1 MVNIP
6 LNLVQNE
13 VRSNRSMRLMSPA
26 YLLEQYFN
34 GYKID
39 IQKIAAVKHNTV
51 HFETVP
57 TFIKR

>member
-1 MVNIP
+1 
-6 LNLVQNE
+6 VQSNAKH
-13 VRSNRSMRLMSPA
+13 NRSMRLMSPE

-39 IQKIAAVKHNTV
+39 IQKIAEVKHNTA
-51 HFETVP
+51 HFEIVP